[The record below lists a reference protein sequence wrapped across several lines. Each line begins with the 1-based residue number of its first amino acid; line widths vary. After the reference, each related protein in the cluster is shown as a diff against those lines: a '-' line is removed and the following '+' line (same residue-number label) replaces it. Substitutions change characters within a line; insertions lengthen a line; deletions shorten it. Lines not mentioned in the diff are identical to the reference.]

1 MRAQNAHFIWA
12 CTYNTLKVL
21 LTKAYIHC
29 CFCSLF
35 YAGYPTCIAYLTI
48 TADYENT
55 AEQDCWNTFIITKLF
70 FFQLIFCLWHSS
82 SGSCDDVF
90 Y

>member
-1 MRAQNAHFIWA
+1 MRAQKCPLYLDMHIQHFKSA
-12 CTYNTLKVL
+12 TNESLHTL
-21 LTKAYIHC
+21 
-29 CFCSLF
+29 LF
-35 YAGYPTCIAYLTI
+35 LQLILRYPTCIAYLTI
-48 TADYENT
+48 TADYENP
-55 AEQDCWNTFIITKLF
+55 AEQDCWNTFISTKLF